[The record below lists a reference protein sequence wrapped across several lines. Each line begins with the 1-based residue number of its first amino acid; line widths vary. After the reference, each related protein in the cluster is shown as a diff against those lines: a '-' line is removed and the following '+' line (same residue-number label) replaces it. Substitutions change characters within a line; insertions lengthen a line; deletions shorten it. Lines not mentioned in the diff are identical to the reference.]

1 MDRYG
6 AVRRQGPST
15 AVGMHSD
22 INSIHCARVEIAK
35 ITVLLVVDD
44 ADARDRVANGH
55 RVLFDAH

>member
-22 INSIHCARVEIAK
+22 IDSIH
-35 ITVLLVVDD
+35 
-44 ADARDRVANGH
+44 
-55 RVLFDAH
+55 LFDAH